1 MRWALAA
8 WFSCLLCC
16 QLLTACTPAEP
27 TLNLAQLNQE
37 LHALTNQMR
46 VEIGLQPLRKLEEL
60 ETLSQTHSQ
69 DMAVRDFFEHHNPDG
84 ESPFDRLQRDHGHLL
99 SVSSGEN
106 IAMQSLHGLDE
117 KALAAELMTL
127 WRNSPEHYT
136 HLIQPAFWHL
146 GIATALGET
155 QGEQVI
161 YATQS
166 FGAVLVR
173 RLSPLPEAITTGE
186 RLTLRFDYLAP
197 FPAAELS
204 ALFYAPDPQAR
215 IPRPAGGAYI
225 GKAPLE
231 LTWEEPG
238 KRFSLSLP
246 ANYGAGTYQLRFGR
260 GEQIYDAPLRWE
272 VRD

>member
-1 MRWALAA
+1 MRRALAA
-8 WFSCLLCC
+8 GFSYLFCC
-16 QLLTACTPAEP
+16 QLLTACASAEP

-37 LHALTNQMR
+37 LHALTNQTR

-69 DMAVRDFFEHHNPDG
+69 DMAARDFFDHQNPDDG
-84 ESPFDRLQRDHGHLL
+84 SPFDRLQRDHGHLL

-127 WRNSPEHYT
+127 WRNSPDHYT
-136 HLIQPAFWHL
+136 HLVEPTFWHL

-166 FGAVLVR
+166 FGFVLVR
-173 RLSPLPEAITTGE
+173 RLSPLPDSIATGE
-186 RLTLRFDYLAP
+186 RLTLRFDYLGP
-197 FPAAELS
+197 FPATELS
-204 ALFYAPDPQAR
+204 VLFYAPDPEAR

-225 GKAPLE
+225 GKAPLA
-231 LTWEEPG
+231 LIWEEPG

-246 ANYGAGTYQLRFGR
+246 ANYGPGTYQLRFGR
-260 GEQIYDAPLRWE
+260 GEQIYDVPLRWE